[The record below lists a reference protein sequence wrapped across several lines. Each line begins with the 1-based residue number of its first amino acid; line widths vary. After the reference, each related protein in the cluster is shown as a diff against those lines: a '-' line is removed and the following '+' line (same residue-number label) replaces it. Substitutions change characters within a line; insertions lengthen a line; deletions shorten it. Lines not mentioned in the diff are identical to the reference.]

1 MNNLAGVFIILL
13 GGVVI
18 SIVLVIIEI
27 RCRKL
32 VVLLTNGQCRKGKEE
47 ADDGEDIPME
57 NIRFVE
63 PGVKVPNMINLH
75 PHYDKYAFAPESK
88 L

>member
-13 GGVVI
+13 GGVVV

-32 VVLLTNGQCRKGKEE
+32 VDFFTNSQ
-47 ADDGEDIPME
+47 
-57 NIRFVE
+57 V
-63 PGVKVPNMINLH
+63 
-75 PHYDKYAFAPESK
+75 
-88 L
+88 

>member
-13 GGVVI
+13 GGVVV

-32 VVLLTNGQCRKGKEE
+32 VVFFTNSQVRCLILCVFF
-47 ADDGEDIPME
+47 AWIL
-57 NIRFVE
+57 
-63 PGVKVPNMINLH
+63 VKFLSLFKRTV
-75 PHYDKYAFAPESK
+75 Y
-88 L
+88 